1 MQNADCLAA
10 QSVFAEPLVEVVP
23 YGSELLAKI
32 RKLAQLV
39 KHIVHLVGSIDGR
52 GGYLTGVDDNLLGL
66 DVSAD
71 QHSYE
76 RDYDK
81 FRFHGFSCVSSLIAA
96 IVPIFCC
103 RSRNGFFFSLLDS

>member
-1 MQNADCLAA
+1 MAKRDGKTITLGSGKIYLAP
-10 QSVFAEPLVEVVP
+10 FANDMPTVDTLC
-23 YGSELLAKI
+23 
-32 RKLAQLV
+32 
-39 KHIVHLVGSIDGR
+39 
-52 GGYLTGVDDNLLGL
+52 VDDNLLGL